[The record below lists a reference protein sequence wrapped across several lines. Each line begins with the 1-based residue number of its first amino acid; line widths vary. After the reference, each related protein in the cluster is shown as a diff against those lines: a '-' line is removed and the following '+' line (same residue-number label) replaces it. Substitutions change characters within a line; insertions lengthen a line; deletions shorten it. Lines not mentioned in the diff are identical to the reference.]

1 MTYQGDTDRA
11 SDSKPCSIPILRQAA
26 FLISEAVMCASQTI
40 LSYLELP
47 VSRTPAWGVPAWWCC
62 LRLAGAREE
71 LMQSFFP
78 LSLTPQKG
86 NAPGLP
92 FLMFRRAWTNELL
105 FSPAFTEMKNQKQK
119 IPGLSF
125 GVAINQKFLRTVMPG
140 VLCLPQAL

>member
-11 SDSKPCSIPILRQAA
+11 SDSKYCSIPVLRQAA
-26 FLISEAVMCASQTI
+26 FLILEAVMCASETI
-40 LSYLELP
+40 LSCLELP

-62 LRLAGAREE
+62 LRLAGSREE
-71 LMQSFFP
+71 LMQLFFP

-92 FLMFRRAWTNELL
+92 FLMFRRAWANELL
-105 FSPAFTEMKNQKQK
+105 C
-119 IPGLSF
+119 LS
-125 GVAINQKFLRTVMPG
+125 GIYRNEEPEAEDPWAVIWSCHKPEFLRTVMPG